1 MQSLKILP
9 NIKYLLEN
17 NKEQEAINIITP
29 NIDTLAL
36 YLKDCLGLFTASTK
50 ESSLCLSK
58 IHFINQNYDQSI
70 KFAIKAGNL
79 FLEDKTFFYKALVD
93 RMMSCLLIDTN
104 HFCKPFILDLIKND
118 ILSDSYIGFLFS
130 IKEYE
135 LFEMAL
141 SKQMSN
147 KDLLS
152 FLINEIQDKNMFYKS
167 IINIQN
173 KETEQAL
180 FLLIDAYAYFNMT
193 AQLKNLL
200 LEMESKDIC
209 LCYTLC
215 FYIDECYKL
224 DLQVENQNMMRI
236 LNGTFKKEIFNKF
249 RVENNLTSF
258 KLLDSMTKSLTSHV
272 SFVNSFMNLGTTNDT
287 FYRNNS
293 DVFGR
298 LNEWARYLDVANLG
312 MIHYKNDNPY
322 DVLKNYIPNESN
334 NKEGGSLQALGLI
347 NNGSYNEA
355 DNELLLYF
363 LDSIDTL
370 TDELAFGSCMGL
382 GLINIGSNNK
392 YIISALIKLAKEKNT
407 IYGEAATIGMG
418 LIGCGT
424 CEKELLDQLRC
435 IEEDTEYQRVI
446 RSIGI
451 ANALLVAFTRKEYNF
466 TNKFGD
472 VLSLGTAFVGTG
484 SLEIISKVLPFINHE
499 DDDVKRNAI
508 IALGFIC
515 CMEHSLLLDTLE
527 PLAENHNNAV
537 RSAVGLVLGFFFSG
551 TGNERV
557 CDLLEGLMY
566 DTNSLV
572 KQSALIG
579 MGFVIM
585 QCNDTLI
592 KNYKR
597 IIGKFNKVIV
607 DRSEEG
613 SVKFGAVIGRGISE
627 AGGRSIIFS
636 ITNMFNKIT
645 KERLVG
651 ALMFFNYWY
660 WYPYINFIS
669 LNLKETGFFV
679 FDEDLQLVDKS
690 LKYNGNYD
698 NILIKVPDVKK
709 SRKFKAKP
717 AIEEEIIT
725 KADENIQSGKRC
737 TLLQMKECGI
747 EFPGVFFTKK

>member
-1 MQSLKILP
+1 
-9 NIKYLLEN
+9 
-17 NKEQEAINIITP
+17 
-29 NIDTLAL
+29 
-36 YLKDCLGLFTASTK
+36 
-50 ESSLCLSK
+50 
-58 IHFINQNYDQSI
+58 
-70 KFAIKAGNL
+70 
-79 FLEDKTFFYKALVD
+79 
-93 RMMSCLLIDTN
+93 
-104 HFCKPFILDLIKND
+104 
-118 ILSDSYIGFLFS
+118 
-130 IKEYE
+130 
-135 LFEMAL
+135 
-141 SKQMSN
+141 
-147 KDLLS
+147 
-152 FLINEIQDKNMFYKS
+152 
-167 IINIQN
+167 
-173 KETEQAL
+173 
-180 FLLIDAYAYFNMT
+180 
-193 AQLKNLL
+193 
-200 LEMESKDIC
+200 
-209 LCYTLC
+209 
-215 FYIDECYKL
+215 
-224 DLQVENQNMMRI
+224 
-236 LNGTFKKEIFNKF
+236 
-249 RVENNLTSF
+249 
-258 KLLDSMTKSLTSHV
+258 
-272 SFVNSFMNLGTTNDT
+272 
-287 FYRNNS
+287 
-293 DVFGR
+293 
-298 LNEWARYLDVANLG
+298 
-312 MIHYKNDNPY
+312 
-322 DVLKNYIPNESN
+322 
-334 NKEGGSLQALGLI
+334 
-347 NNGSYNEA
+347 
-355 DNELLLYF
+355 
-363 LDSIDTL
+363 
-370 TDELAFGSCMGL
+370 
-382 GLINIGSNNK
+382 
-392 YIISALIKLAKEKNT
+392 
-407 IYGEAATIGMG
+407 
-418 LIGCGT
+418 
-424 CEKELLDQLRC
+424 
-435 IEEDTEYQRVI
+435 
-446 RSIGI
+446 
-451 ANALLVAFTRKEYNF
+451 
-466 TNKFGD
+466 
-472 VLSLGTAFVGTG
+472 
-484 SLEIISKVLPFINHE
+484 
-499 DDDVKRNAI
+499 
-508 IALGFIC
+508 
-515 CMEHSLLLDTLE
+515 MEHSLLLDTLE

-717 AIEEEIIT
+717 AVEEEIIT